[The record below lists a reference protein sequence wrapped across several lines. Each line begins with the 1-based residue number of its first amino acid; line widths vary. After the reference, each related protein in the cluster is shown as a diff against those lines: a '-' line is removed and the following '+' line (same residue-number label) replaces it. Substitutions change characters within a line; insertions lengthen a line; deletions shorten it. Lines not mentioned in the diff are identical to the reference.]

1 MREHPINALII
12 DRKDAAA
19 RGHVRYFT
27 GKPCIAG
34 HVAERYTRNGGCV
47 ECVKAKVAAY
57 VRKRRRKAVRT
68 SEGQRMKVIHV
79 PSVDCVIVAAE
90 PMNDEQAEV
99 FRRALIDALQRGPWP
114 PIECTPAVLAGDSL
128 ILEPGARQDVDA
140 P

>member
-19 RGHVRYFT
+19 RELVRYFT

-47 ECVKAKVAAY
+47 ECVKAKVAAQAK
-57 VRKRRRKAVRT
+57 KRRTAAVCA

-79 PSVDCVIVAAE
+79 PAVDCVIVAAE
-90 PMNDEQAEV
+90 PMNEEQSEV
-99 FRRALIDALQRGPWP
+99 FRRALIEALLAGPWP
-114 PIECTPAVLAGDSL
+114 PRAITPSVLIGDSL
-128 ILEPGARQDVDA
+128 ILEPGVGHPADA